1 MQIVSISIS
10 TFKLIDMKMKII
22 FSLLVMPVIFFSCN
36 HSENDKS
43 KNIALLSALEVTQEN
58 QQPGKNSQEPLQDT
72 TQQGTISANPANAG
86 WDKKIIKT
94 ASLKLEVKDI
104 KRCNESVHQAI
115 SQFGA
120 YIASEEQQLVDEM
133 TETTMTLKVP
143 VMHFEAMM
151 NQLSGF
157 DAKIIERKISTD
169 DVTAQVIDTRSRLE
183 AKKQMRLK
191 YLEFLKQ
198 SKNMAE
204 VLQVQQEIDGI
215 QEEIEAA
222 TGRVN
227 YLSQQ
232 AQYSTINLVYY
243 QPVAGF
249 SPVNKDPGFFSRVSE
264 AFKLGVNWIADIFV
278 ALISIWPLVLLISLA
293 WVGWRRFRMVTP
305 IAHH

>member
-1 MQIVSISIS
+1 
-10 TFKLIDMKMKII
+10 MKII

-43 KNIALLSALEVTQEN
+43 NNSTLLAGLEVTQEN
-58 QQPGKNSQEPLQDT
+58 QQPGKNPHEPLQDT
-72 TQQGTISANPANAG
+72 TKQGAIHANPANAG

-104 KRCNESVHQAI
+104 KRCNESVHQTI
-115 SQFGA
+115 NQYGA
-120 YIASEEQQLVDEM
+120 YIASEEQHLVDEM

-143 VMHFEAMM
+143 VAHFEDMM

-157 DAKIIERKISTD
+157 DAKVIERKISTD
-169 DVTAQVIDTRSRLE
+169 DVTAQVVDTRSRLE
-183 AKKQMRLK
+183 TKKQMRLK

-198 SKNMAE
+198 SKNMTE

-215 QEEIEAA
+215 QVEIEAA

-232 AQYSTINLVYY
+232 ALYSTINLVYY

-293 WVGWRRFRMVTP
+293 WVGWRRFRMVKP
-305 IAHH
+305 IAHN